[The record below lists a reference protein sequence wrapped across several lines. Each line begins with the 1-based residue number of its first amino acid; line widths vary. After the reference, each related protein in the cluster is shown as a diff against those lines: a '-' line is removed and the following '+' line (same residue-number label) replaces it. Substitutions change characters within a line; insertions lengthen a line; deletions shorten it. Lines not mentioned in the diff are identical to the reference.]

1 LRIKIYGFDPE
12 NMKFN
17 AYLLGDVFGSS
28 GFVERDDD
36 EAAASADLNDD
47 GQELGVDG
55 AIVGVVRVASYLD
68 LVVGTIQ
75 Y

>member
-1 LRIKIYGFDPE
+1 
-12 NMKFN
+12 M
-17 AYLLGDVFGSS
+17 FGSS

-47 GQELGVDG
+47 GQEFGVDG
-55 AIVGVVRVASYLD
+55 AIVGIVRVPSYLD